1 MSFFPLEEVKCG
13 PLKPRKYP
21 ATVVGTPNATWG
33 YRLLEKS
40 NCKLFKVPESF
51 ESLDEEKRREYEHLT
66 KILEFEGLTNRRIKK
81 KKVWQRVQQDL
92 LAYQDT
98 VNVRRQKLR
107 EVLLKEEVNLIREV
121 VDQAQHGDDA
131 RMDDMRRRTEE
142 IHKEREE
149 QRLSVVAAKRMQQY
163 LAQYPE
169 IRQKLSKISTVEA
182 KQGNLAQMADN
193 EAKRQAERELDHLW
207 HDLMLKEVEAKK
219 QREIEDAKRRCLL
232 EKDTVDTLAKQVAG
246 KLALEEQKK
255 QVRKEDEKFLEE
267 LWETLREEE
276 LKKLEEERENRER
289 LKADLQEQIL
299 LANRRL
305 AEQARHEKEMDSL
318 RQSIAAEELA
328 KEQSSIKETSAALR
342 KELLAYLGYL
352 EELRREEARRN
363 LEVDRIIAESTKDA
377 EGRRDLAVQKFKEVR
392 KRMAEDVVQGREQ
405 QLRMK
410 CEREREL
417 AAYSKEER
425 KNRMLSYRKDL
436 EDQWKQAEDVR
447 RREAEREEERR
458 LEEKR
463 REEEYEK
470 LTEELL
476 HASEDITPHPFKILL
491 RECAAR
497 YAAEKE
503 GLCYCPPPLSGDSN

>member
-81 KKVWQRVQQDL
+81 KKVWQRVQQ
-92 LAYQDT
+92 
-98 VNVRRQKLR
+98 
-107 EVLLKEEVNLIREV
+107 
-121 VDQAQHGDDA
+121 
-131 RMDDMRRRTEE
+131 
-142 IHKEREE
+142 
-149 QRLSVVAAKRMQQY
+149 
-163 LAQYPE
+163 
-169 IRQKLSKISTVEA
+169 
-182 KQGNLAQMADN
+182 
-193 EAKRQAERELDHLW
+193 
-207 HDLMLKEVEAKK
+207 
-219 QREIEDAKRRCLL
+219 
-232 EKDTVDTLAKQVAG
+232 
-246 KLALEEQKK
+246 
-255 QVRKEDEKFLEE
+255 
-267 LWETLREEE
+267 
-276 LKKLEEERENRER
+276 
-289 LKADLQEQIL
+289 
-299 LANRRL
+299 
-305 AEQARHEKEMDSL
+305 
-318 RQSIAAEELA
+318 
-328 KEQSSIKETSAALR
+328 
-342 KELLAYLGYL
+342 
-352 EELRREEARRN
+352 
-363 LEVDRIIAESTKDA
+363 
-377 EGRRDLAVQKFKEVR
+377 
-392 KRMAEDVVQGREQ
+392 
-405 QLRMK
+405 
-410 CEREREL
+410 EL